1 MATPKNIIIVGGVA
15 GGMSC
20 ATRLRRLDEHANITV
35 IEKGPFIS
43 YANCGL
49 PYALGGVI
57 TDESKLNV
65 QTAGK
70 IESWFNVRVRINTE
84 LMSINRE
91 SKTIKIRD
99 EQNPNTD
106 EFTTLPY
113 DKLVLAMG
121 AKPVLPKIAGID
133 TARIFQL
140 HTIPDLRELESFIKK
155 TGAKRAGVIG
165 GGFIGIEAVE
175 NLKKLGLD
183 VTLIE
188 FLPHVFGPIDADMA
202 EILHTEI
209 RKNGVNLLLNAR
221 MTKIL
226 PSTGHSCSVFF
237 EHDPENPLI
246 FDVALCAIGIR
257 PRTSV
262 VASAGIETGKFG
274 GIKVNDCLQ
283 TNDPDIYA
291 VGDMVET
298 YNLVAGTNMIT
309 ALAGPA
315 NRQGRL
321 AADHICG
328 RPVKYRGNVGATIC
342 KVFDKTLGL
351 VGFSPSAMDKM
362 GGGFKYEYVTV
373 HPPNHAGYY
382 PGAANMTMRV
392 AFEVPTGR
400 LLGAQIVGEEGV
412 DKRIDVLATA
422 MRAGMT
428 IEDLEHLELCYAPPY
443 NAAKDPV
450 NMAGFVG
457 GNVLRGDVE
466 IVHADEFG
474 RSNAAAGPPPQAGGE
489 AGKKPKLRL
498 QDYQVVDV
506 RTPAEW
512 NRGHLA
518 TGVNVPISELRDHIG
533 ELDKKAKTV
542 VLCQVGYRGY
552 LAYRILKQSGFDV
565 HNLDGGFKI
574 VTDGGYE
581 DLQAKV

>member
-1 MATPKNIIIVGGVA
+1 MATRPKNIVIVGGVA

-20 ATRLRRLDEHANITV
+20 ATRLRRLDEQANITV

-65 QTAGK
+65 QTAAK
-70 IESWFNVRVRINTE
+70 IEAWFNVRVRINTE
-84 LMSINRE
+84 LISIDRA
-91 SKTIKIRD
+91 SKTVKIRD
-99 EQNPNTD
+99 ENSPTKED
-106 EFTTLPY
+106 EDCTTLPY

-121 AKPVLPKIAGID
+121 AKPVLPKITGID
-133 TARIFQL
+133 TARVFQL
-140 HTIPDLRELESFIKK
+140 HTIPDLRELEAFIKA
-155 TGAKRAGVIG
+155 TGAKSAGVIG

-183 VTLIE
+183 VTIIE
-188 FLPHVFGPIDADMA
+188 FLPHVFGPIDADTA
-202 EILHTEI
+202 EILHTEM
-209 RKNGVNLLLNAR
+209 RKHGVKLLLNAR

-246 FDVALCAIGIR
+246 FDVALCAIGVR
-257 PRTSV
+257 PRTTV
-262 VASAGIETGKFG
+262 VSASGIETGKFG

-315 NRQGRL
+315 NRQGRMV
-321 AADHICG
+321 ADHICG
-328 RPVKYRGNVGATIC
+328 KTVQYRGNVGATIC

-351 VGFSPSAMDKM
+351 VGFSPSTLDRM
-362 GGGFKYEYVTV
+362 GGFKYEYVTV

-392 AFEVPTGR
+392 VFEVPTGR

-428 IEDLEHLELCYAPPY
+428 IEDLEHLELSYAPPY

-474 RSNAAAGPPPQAGGE
+474 R
-489 AGKKPKLRL
+489 LRL

-506 RTPAEW
+506 RTPAEFG
-512 NRGHLA
+512 RGHLNA
-518 TGVNVPISELRDHIG
+518 GINVPISELREHIG
-533 ELDKKAKTV
+533 ELDKKVPTV

-581 DLQAKV
+581 DLLAKA

>member
-1 MATPKNIIIVGGVA
+1 MSSAPKKIIIIGGVA
-15 GGMSC
+15 GGMSS
-20 ATRLRRLDEHANITV
+20 ATRLRRLDEKAHITV

-65 QTAGK
+65 QTVAK

-84 LMSINRE
+84 LISIDRS

-99 EQNPNTD
+99 ELSPDNEPTN
-106 EFTTLPY
+106 LPY

-121 AKPVLPKIAGID
+121 AKPVLPKITGID
-133 TARIFQL
+133 SARIFRL
-140 HTIPDLRELESFIKK
+140 HTIPDLQELEGFIKS
-155 TGAKRAGVIG
+155 THAKKAAVIG

-183 VTLIE
+183 VTIIE

-202 EILHTEI
+202 EILHTEM
-209 RKNGVNLLLNAR
+209 RKNGVKLLLNAR
-221 MTKIL
+221 VTKMV
-226 PSTGHSCSVFF
+226 PSTDHSCSLFL
-237 EHDPENPLI
+237 ESDPTNPLTI
-246 FDVALCAIGIR
+246 DVAICAVGIR

-262 VASAGIETGKFG
+262 VSAAGIETGQFG

-298 YNLVAGTNMIT
+298 YNLVAGKNMIT

-328 RPVKYRGNVGATIC
+328 RNTKYRGNVGATIC
-342 KVFDKTLGL
+342 KVFGKTLGL
-351 VGFSPSAMDKM
+351 VGFSTSGLDRL
-362 GGGFKYEYVTV
+362 GGFEYEYVTV

-392 AFEVPTGR
+392 AFEVPGGR

-422 MRAGMT
+422 MRAGMR
-428 IEDLEHLELCYAPPY
+428 IEDLEHLELSYAPPY

-466 IVHADEFG
+466 IVHAGEFG
-474 RSNAAAGPPPQAGGE
+474 RSKGGGGGGE
-489 AGKKPKLRL
+489 RKKGKLKLE
-498 QDYQVVDV
+498 DYQVVDV
-506 RTPAEW
+506 RTAGEFA
-512 NRGHLA
+512 RGHLA
-518 TGVNVPISELRDHIG
+518 GSVNVPIAELREHVG
-533 ELDKKAKTV
+533 ELDKGSETV

-565 HNLDGGFKI
+565 MNLDGGFKI
-574 VTDGGYE
+574 VVDGGYDE
-581 DLQAKV
+581 LLAKA